1 MKSFNIRLLSLIL
14 VLSLAL
20 TTTFAQNQSP
30 SQMVII
36 QKVENTD
43 GTTSTVKKI
52 ISDKAELKAA
62 LEGLGTLDAKDVN
75 LHFVTEDTKTEDTD
89 TDNEDMIMF
98 IRKAKD
104 KNAEANQEFES
115 LKIFMSDEITNVR
128 LDDAPIAEKEKITK
142 PLLGVYIDESRNG
155 DGVKL
160 TGVVNGKGS
169 EKAGLKSG
177 DIITHINGQA
187 VNNVYDLRNELN
199 KYLPGA
205 SVNVNYSRDG
215 QVADTQVNLSE
226 STTWQTKRN
235 PCKVFI
241 GVQLGG
247 HNFAGRGV
255 NIDGIIP
262 GWPAEKAGLRAG
274 DVIVALDD
282 AEVNTFDE
290 LLTERNKH
298 TPGEFFTLS
307 ILREGNEIDI
317 DGQFLVC
324 QEEEGSPEA
333 FVEEEDATEVDPVM
347 EIPED
352 IPTTVENG
360 PLDNEIDGALKLE
373 AYRAFPN
380 PTYGKVKIQFIAE
393 EGPTTIQVVD
403 VSGKV
408 LYKEQLRH
416 FDGYYNKEIDIKDG
430 TPGTVVLYIS
440 QNGKTVYKKLVL
452 MPRA

>member
-1 MKSFNIRLLSLIL
+1 MKNLNIRLLSLIL

-20 TTTFAQNQSP
+20 TTTFAQNQSS

-43 GTTSTVKKI
+43 GTTTTVRKT

-62 LEGLGTLDAKDVN
+62 LEALGTLDAKDVN
-75 LHFVTEDTKTEDTD
+75 LHFVTEDEQAEGTD

-104 KNAEANQEFES
+104 KNAETDQEFES

-128 LDDAPIAEKEKITK
+128 LNDAPLAEKEKITK

-160 TGVVNGKGS
+160 TGVVSGKGS
-169 EKAGLKSG
+169 EKAGLQSG

-199 KYLPGA
+199 KYQPGQA
-205 SVNVNYSRDG
+205 VNVNYSREG
-215 QVADTQVNLSE
+215 RVSGAPVTLSE
-226 STTWQTKRN
+226 TSTWETKRN

-262 GWPAEKAGLRAG
+262 GWPAEQAGLQAG
-274 DVIVALDD
+274 DIIVALDD

-298 TPGEFFTLS
+298 LPGEYFTLS
-307 ILREGNEIDI
+307 ILRGGKEMDI

-324 QEEEGSPEA
+324 QEEEIPQEEI
-333 FVEEEDATEVDPVM
+333 VEMEEVTEVSPIV

-360 PLDNEIDGALKLE
+360 PMDQEIDGALKLE

-408 LYKEQLRH
+408 LFKEQLRH

-440 QNGKTVYKKLVL
+440 QNGKTVSKKLVL